1 MHLMQLRDLLVE
13 QLRGSSF
20 EAETYFA
27 GGCVRDWLLDKQ
39 TELQEADVCV
49 HLEEG
54 GIKLA
59 DFLCSSLHGSQ
70 FISHPEF
77 GTAAFSYEGL
87 RLEFVATRKEMYRK
101 NSRFPQVSF
110 GSLEEDVLRRDFTIN
125 SLLMQVSTA
134 NVLDLTGMGLDDLRA
149 GLIRCIGN
157 PREKFRED
165 PLRLIRAFRFAVRFG
180 FTIEPLTREA
190 WQSEAGGLRKLSRR
204 AIESELNKLDAA
216 RRGEL
221 TDRLGHFLGSYSDNN
236 PPDSSTNNS

>member
-1 MHLMQLRDLLVE
+1 MQLRDLLVE

-87 RLEFVATRKEMYRK
+87 RLEFVATAR
-101 NSRFPQVSF
+101 
-110 GSLEEDVLRRDFTIN
+110 
-125 SLLMQVSTA
+125 
-134 NVLDLTGMGLDDLRA
+134 
-149 GLIRCIGN
+149 RCIA
-157 PREKFRED
+157 R
-165 PLRLIRAFRFAVRFG
+165 IAG
-180 FTIEPLTREA
+180 FP
-190 WQSEAGGLRKLSRR
+190 K
-204 AIESELNKLDAA
+204 
-216 RRGEL
+216 
-221 TDRLGHFLGSYSDNN
+221 
-236 PPDSSTNNS
+236 